1 MAYKNVQALNNDA
14 IFTSIGIGN
23 CCVDTMF
30 TVIVDVPRLLMMYT
44 IECMYE
50 RLKHTESQML
60 QMIFTPSISPP

>member
-14 IFTSIGIGN
+14 IFTSIGIAN

-44 IECMYE
+44 IVMYV
-50 RLKHTESQML
+50 
-60 QMIFTPSISPP
+60 